1 MKQIAIVGTEISTR
15 ELVPWDEDVDI
26 WTLNESPG
34 NPNKWVRRC
43 NGTFQ
48 LHDPKIYKS
57 ALNRTDPHHWE
68 WLKSEK
74 DFPVYMQEV
83 DPEVPGST
91 KYPLDEINK
100 LFLSNLQW
108 NDGEVIQFYT
118 NTISYMVALAVYK
131 GYEKIRLYG
140 IEMTSNTEYSYQ
152 KDNLAFWIG
161 IASQYAIVEMNCAQG
176 IFDQPLYGFDG
187 EVTYGM
193 DKIEKELE
201 YLKGQARETEI
212 LRKEPIEAE
221 TWMDAHSLHIDRTI
235 DAGYATGMLA
245 EAQRYLMREEVSRQ
259 EFEQNSAWAKIRSE
273 EYKSLMN
280 FEAGKISVYQEIES
294 DKLKESIEKQLE
306 RAYSAG
312 MEKGKA
318 YFNQVH
324 MVAMDMLI
332 RSAGG
337 QKAVSYIEENNK

>member
-1 MKQIAIVGTEISTR
+1 MRQIAIVGTEISSR
-15 ELVPWDEDVDI
+15 DLIPWDEDVDI
-26 WTLNESPG
+26 WALNESPG

-48 LHDPKIYKS
+48 LHSPEIYKS
-57 ALNRTDPHHWE
+57 PHNRTDPLHWE

-100 LFLSNLQW
+100 LFLSNLRW

-118 NTISYMVALAVYK
+118 STISYMIALAVYK

-140 IEMTSNTEYSYQ
+140 IEMSSSTEYQYQ
-152 KDNLAFWIG
+152 RDNVAFWAG
-161 IASQYAIVEMNCAQG
+161 VASQYAIVEMNCAQG
-176 IFDQPLYGFDG
+176 IFDQLKYGYDG
-187 EVTYGM
+187 EVTYSL
-193 DKIEKELE
+193 DKIEKELD
-201 YLKGQARETEI
+201 YLKKQARDAEA

-221 TWMDAHSLHIDRTI
+221 TWMDAHSILTDRTI

-259 EFEQNSAWAKIRSE
+259 EFEQNSAWGRERSK
-273 EYKSLMN
+273 EYLGLMN
-280 FEAGKISVYQEIES
+280 FQAGKIAVYQEIES
-294 DKLKESIEKQLE
+294 DKLKEAVEKQLE

-312 MEKGKA
+312 MEKGKSW
-318 YFNQVH
+318 FNQAH
-324 MVAMDMLI
+324 MLEMDLLI

-337 QKAVSYIEENNK
+337 QKAVDYTRGE